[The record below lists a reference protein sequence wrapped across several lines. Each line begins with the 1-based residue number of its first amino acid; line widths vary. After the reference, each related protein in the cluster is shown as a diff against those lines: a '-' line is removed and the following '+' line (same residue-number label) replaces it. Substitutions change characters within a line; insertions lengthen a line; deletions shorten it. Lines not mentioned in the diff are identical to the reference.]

1 MNIKKIQH
9 IIKSNF
15 LVLIIFL
22 LFIYSAFS
30 QESKTNYNY
39 EQSKFA
45 LNYNYYGFPFFV
57 EAGYT
62 YRKNS
67 SQIFFPLVGISM
79 EEDTLSFNLFLNAK
93 MKYRYKRFYLELGF
107 KQGLIPSVGEGY
119 EYKNLENYG
128 QFRIGH
134 YFENAQVSYNLN
146 VGNIYAR
153 NIYNK
158 ELSNTFKVN
167 HNVNVNSLLHSDAA
181 NTLTLDTS
189 FEVNTMPNNAEYSYS
204 FSARMPYTFYHY
216 WGEFSIMPYISY
228 SEYFEDSKKN
238 YSIGGNYLDSLMMT
252 AITGTKEQYQDLYN
266 FLSYMHL
273 EYRFYLRFL
282 PDAFSSIYLVAY
294 GNIGYGKKVSEEF
307 YDGEIL
313 YTAGGGVG
321 YNMFGSVPMQL
332 TLGVDRL
339 NHLVIN
345 YVISTTIHKF

>member
-1 MNIKKIQH
+1 MTIKKIH
-9 IIKSNF
+9 FTIKNNF
-15 LVLIIFL
+15 LVLIIFA
-22 LFIYSAFS
+22 LFTNLVFS
-30 QESKTNYNY
+30 QDTEPAKDY

-45 LNYNYYGFPFFV
+45 LNYNYYGFPFFL

-62 YRKNS
+62 YKKNS
-67 SQIFFPLVGISM
+67 SQIFFPLIGVSM
-79 EEDTLSFNLFLNAK
+79 EENTLSFNLFLNAK
-93 MKYRYKRFYLELGF
+93 MEYRYKRFYFQLGF
-107 KQGLIPSVGEGY
+107 KQGLIPSVGESY

-134 YFENAQVSYNLN
+134 YFENADISYNLN
-146 VGNIYAR
+146 VGNLYSRSIH
-153 NIYNK
+153 NK

-167 HNVNVNSLLHSDAA
+167 HNVSVSSLLFSDAA

-189 FEVNTMPNNAEYSYS
+189 FEINTMPNNDEYSYN

-216 WGEFSIMPYISY
+216 WGEFSIMPYIAY

-238 YSIGGNYLDSLMMT
+238 YSIGDNYLNSLMMT
-252 AITGTKEQYQDLYN
+252 TITGTEEQYQDLYN

-282 PDAFSSIYLVAY
+282 PDAFSSIYIVAY
-294 GNIGYGKKVSEEF
+294 GNIGYGKKVLQSF
-307 YDGEIL
+307 NDGEIL
-313 YTAGGGVG
+313 YTAGGGIG

-345 YVISTTIHKF
+345 YVISATIHKF